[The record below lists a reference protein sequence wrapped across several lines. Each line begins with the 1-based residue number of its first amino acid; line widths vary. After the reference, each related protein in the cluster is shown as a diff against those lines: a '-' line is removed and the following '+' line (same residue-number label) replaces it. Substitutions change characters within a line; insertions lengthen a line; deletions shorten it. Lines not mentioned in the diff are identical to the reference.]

1 VLTTATYLTSTVES
15 PHHPWV
21 DRRRFLLTSLAGVLA
36 APRAAGAQQPGRLAR
51 VGELVADP
59 LLRQTVRRH
68 LHELNYVEGRNI
80 AFETRFVS
88 GVEGR
93 LSDFAAE
100 LVRLRVDVL
109 LVDTSPALQAV
120 QRATKT
126 IPIIMTGFGDPVAEG
141 LVASLAHPGGNTTG
155 LSWQTPESAGKRLE
169 LLRQMLAK
177 LSRVAVLLDPSDTV
191 AVSELRALQ
200 AAAHAMGV
208 VIERFDISDRVEHPF
223 AAIRKAGA
231 DALVVVYTLRTAL
244 QRTQIVA
251 FAAAN
256 RLPLVSESRE
266 FSDAGGLMT
275 YGPKVVD
282 LYRQAAIYVDKIL
295 KGAKPADLPIEQPT
309 KFDLVINLKTAKA
322 LGLTIPPSLLARA
335 DQVIE

>member
-1 VLTTATYLTSTVES
+1 MM
-15 PHHPWV
+15 
-21 DRRRFLLTSLAGVLA
+21 DRRRFLLTTLAGALA
-36 APRAAGAQQPGRLAR
+36 GPLVAEAQQAGRLAR

-80 AFETRFVS
+80 AFETRSVS

-109 LVDTSPALQAV
+109 LVDTSPAFHAV

-126 IPIIMTGFGDPVAEG
+126 IPIVMTGFGDPVAEG

-169 LLRQMLAK
+169 LLKQMLSK

-200 AAAHAMGV
+200 AAARAMGA
-208 VIERFDISDRVEHPF
+208 VIERFDISDRVEHDTF

-231 DALVVVYTLRTAL
+231 DALVVVYTLRTSRQL
-244 QRTQIVA
+244 TQIVE
-251 FAAAN
+251 FAATN
-256 RLPLVSESRE
+256 RLPLVSEGRE

-282 LYRQAAIYVDKIL
+282 LYRRAAIYVDRIL
-295 KGAKPADLPIEQPT
+295 RGAKPADLPIEQPT
-309 KFDLVINLKTAKA
+309 KFDLVINLKTAKT
-322 LGLTIPPSLLARA
+322 LGLTIPQSVLARA
-335 DQVIE
+335 DQIIE

>member
-1 VLTTATYLTSTVES
+1 M
-15 PHHPWV
+15 
-21 DRRRFLLTSLAGVLA
+21 DRRRFLVASVAGALA
-36 APRAAGAQQPGRLAR
+36 APLAAEAQPAGRLAR

-59 LLRQTVRRH
+59 LLQQTVRRH

-80 AFETRFVS
+80 AFETRYVI
-88 GVEGR
+88 EGR

-126 IPIIMTGFGDPVAEG
+126 IPIVMTGFGDPVAEG

-169 LLRQMLAK
+169 LLKQMLSK

-191 AVSELRALQ
+191 AVNELRALQ
-200 AAAHAMGV
+200 AAARAMGV
-208 VIERFDISDRVEHPF
+208 VIERFDISDRVEHDTF

-231 DALVVVYTLRTAL
+231 DALVVVYTLRTARQL
-244 QRTQIVA
+244 MQIVE

-282 LYRQAAIYVDKIL
+282 LYRRAAIYVDRIL
-295 KGAKPADLPIEQPT
+295 KGAKPGDLPIEQPT
-309 KFDLVINLKTAKA
+309 KFELVINVKAAKA

-335 DQVIE
+335 DQVIEQ

>member
-1 VLTTATYLTSTVES
+1 M
-15 PHHPWV
+15 
-21 DRRRFLLTSLAGVLA
+21 DRRRFLLTSLAGALA
-36 APRAAGAQQPGRLAR
+36 APLVAGAQQAGRLAR
-51 VGELVADP
+51 VGELVVDP

-80 AFETRFVS
+80 AFETRSVS

-93 LSDFAAE
+93 FLSDFAAE

-200 AAAHAMGV
+200 AAARAMGA
-208 VIERFDISDRVEHPF
+208 VIERFDISDRVEHDTF
-223 AAIRKAGA
+223 AAIRKACA

-244 QRTQIVA
+244 QLTQIVE
-251 FAAAN
+251 FTAAN
-256 RLPLVSESRE
+256 RLPLVSENRE

-282 LYRQAAIYVDKIL
+282 LYRRAAIYVDKIL

-309 KFDLVINLKTAKA
+309 KFELVINLKTAKA

>member
-1 VLTTATYLTSTVES
+1 MTVCGNALYRRAM
-15 PHHPWV
+15 
-21 DRRRFLLTSLAGVLA
+21 DRRRFLLTSLAGAIAAPLA
-36 APRAAGAQQPGRLAR
+36 AEAQRVGRLAR
-51 VGELVADP
+51 VGELVTDP

-80 AFETRFVS
+80 AFETRYVS
-88 GVEGR
+88 GVVEER

-109 LVDTSPALQAV
+109 LVDNSPAFQAV

-126 IPIIMTGFGDPVAEG
+126 IPIVMTGFGDPVAEG
-141 LVASLAHPGGNTTG
+141 LVASLAHPGGNATG
-155 LSWQTPESAGKRLE
+155 LSWQTSESAGKRLE
-169 LLRQMLAK
+169 LLKQILSK

-200 AAAHAMGV
+200 AAARAMGA
-208 VIERFDISDRVEHPF
+208 VIERFDISDRGEHDTF

-231 DALVVVYTLRTAL
+231 DALVVVFTLRTARQL
-244 QRTQIVA
+244 TQIVE

-256 RLPLVSESRE
+256 WLPLVSESRE
-266 FSDAGGLMT
+266 FSDAGGLLT

-282 LYRQAAIYVDKIL
+282 LYRRAAIYVDRIL
-295 KGAKPADLPIEQPT
+295 KGAKPGDLPIEQPT
-309 KFDLVINLKTAKA
+309 KFELVINLKTAKA
-322 LGLTIPPSLLARA
+322 LGLAIPQSVLARA
-335 DQVIE
+335 DEIIQ